1 MADIKKAINDEDLEN
16 INGGRIVPLG
26 QEEGKRPVNNFL
38 KALLIRDV
46 SDEEKLATV
55 KRLNNSM
62 VGDRQMSE
70 EDMDQIASLVRDKF
84 KGQL

>member
-16 INGGRIVPLG
+16 INGGRIVQSG
-26 QEEGKRPVNNFL
+26 QEEGKRPVSKFL

-70 EDMDQIASLVRDKF
+70 EDMDQIASLVKDKF